1 MGTFQG
7 SPKNGFT
14 ENITLCCMVLKI
26 DPGFFN
32 KNWGETVGNSGK
44 QGETG
49 GNSGKTCRKQYIPTV
64 PAQIC
69 SPAGPAGPPQVL
81 PGPPGGPPGP
91 IWCTTV
97 KPNFLPRCE
106 YSLGNTHIWAESWVL
121 VCIGWEPMQTR
132 IKILGVPPA
141 LNQV

>member
-1 MGTFQG
+1 MP
-7 SPKNGFT
+7 PKALRAHP
-14 ENITLCCMVLKI
+14 NIPVQNPWAAHPLNHSTPPKGGVGALK
-26 DPGFFN
+26 
-32 KNWGETVGNSGK
+32 
-44 QGETG
+44 
-49 GNSGKTCRKQYIPTV
+49 
-64 PAQIC
+64 
-69 SPAGPAGPPQVL
+69 
-81 PGPPGGPPGP
+81 GPPGP